1 MVEDNTLKLH
11 LKDKIMKR
19 IELFNDEVVMSALFD
34 YLISR
39 PNTPFNINALPNLS
53 EKSLFKICDQVIQEV
68 NVPRYK
74 FDAVVQILMKK
85 KEAER
90 LMNLAKNACYD

>member
-1 MVEDNTLKLH
+1 
-11 LKDKIMKR
+11 MKR
-19 IELFNDEVVMSALFD
+19 IELFNDEVVLTALFD

-39 PNTPFNINALPNLS
+39 PNIKFNMGALPNLS
-53 EKSLFKICDQVIQEV
+53 DKSLLKICDQVISEV
-68 NVPRYK
+68 SIPRYK

-90 LMNLAKNACYD
+90 LMNLARNACYDQYRIEKPS

>member
-1 MVEDNTLKLH
+1 
-11 LKDKIMKR
+11 MKR
-19 IELFNDEVVMSALFD
+19 IELFNDEVVLCALFD

-53 EKSLFKICDQVIQEV
+53 EKSIFKICDSVISEV

-74 FDAVVQILMKK
+74 FDSVV
-85 KEAER
+85 
-90 LMNLAKNACYD
+90 